1 MMVGIPKMIQTQG
14 ITLHFFDAIIVLP
27 QVSLDTKFV
36 INVIN
41 VLNCLFL
48 NVVGTRDWQNAAIGP
63 KQGNL
68 LCFECRS
75 YNKKY
80 GELPPTPQSP
90 AECPSPTTSDVTVTA
105 ESPSRMRTRN
115 KSKETVYYY
124 CLL

>member
-1 MMVGIPKMIQTQG
+1 MIQTLE
-14 ITLHFFDAIIVLP
+14 IILHFFDAIIVLP
-27 QVSLDTKFV
+27 QVSLNKIFV
-36 INVIN
+36 IIN
-41 VLNCLFL
+41 ILNFLFVD
-48 NVVGTRDWQNAAIGP
+48 VVGTRDWQNAAIGP

-90 AECPSPTTSDVTVTA
+90 TECPSPTTSDVTVTA

-115 KSKETVYYY
+115 KSKETVYFN

>member
-1 MMVGIPKMIQTQG
+1 M
-14 ITLHFFDAIIVLP
+14 
-27 QVSLDTKFV
+27 
-36 INVIN
+36 
-41 VLNCLFL
+41 FL
-48 NVVGTRDWQNAAIGP
+48 LGTRDWQNAAIGP

-90 AECPSPTTSDVTVTA
+90 AECPSPATSDITVTA

-115 KSKETVYYY
+115 KSKETVHIFVAFN
-124 CLL
+124 LEK

>member
-1 MMVGIPKMIQTQG
+1 MILILGIILHYFVV
-14 ITLHFFDAIIVLP
+14 ITVLP
-27 QVSLDTKFV
+27 PVC
-36 INVIN
+36 INIIN
-41 VLNCLFL
+41 ILFNCIKLICVYTFIL
-48 NVVGTRDWQNAAIGP
+48 GTRDWQNAAIGP

-90 AECPSPTTSDVTVTA
+90 AECPSPATSDITVNA

-115 KSKETVYYY
+115 KSKETVS
-124 CLL
+124 

>member
-1 MMVGIPKMIQTQG
+1 MYY
-14 ITLHFFDAIIVLP
+14 
-27 QVSLDTKFV
+27 S
-36 INVIN
+36 
-41 VLNCLFL
+41 VLNYFINCL
-48 NVVGTRDWQNAAIGP
+48 GTRDWQNAAIGP

-90 AECPSPTTSDVTVTA
+90 ADCPSPATSDITVAA

-115 KSKETVYYY
+115 KSKETVHI
-124 CLL
+124 LFFIISKSSL

>member
-1 MMVGIPKMIQTQG
+1 
-14 ITLHFFDAIIVLP
+14 
-27 QVSLDTKFV
+27 
-36 INVIN
+36 
-41 VLNCLFL
+41 LFI
-48 NVVGTRDWQNAAIGP
+48 GTRDWQNAAIGP

-90 AECPSPTTSDVTVTA
+90 AECPSPATSDVTVTA

-115 KSKETVYYY
+115 KSKETVNYI
-124 CLL
+124 LFIIEK

>member
-1 MMVGIPKMIQTQG
+1 MMVVILKTTRIPGII
-14 ITLHFFDAIIVLP
+14 LHYFDAIIVLP
-27 QVSLDTKFV
+27 QVQLNDKFLY
-36 INVIN
+36 IN
-41 VLNCLFL
+41 VLYISFINAI
-48 NVVGTRDWQNAAIGP
+48 GTRDWQNAAIGP

-124 CLL
+124 SLL